1 MRTRFNKILIVI
13 IVLIT
18 LGGAYFLVSE
28 ANRYSKEEMSL
39 VQKNEQQLQQ
49 VEKAQKA
56 KEEEIK
62 KKQEEQ
68 KKIEEKKLALDEK
81 CSQAEKLFN
90 SGNYKGAIQA
100 AEEVLKEDN
109 QNCRALTIKGVSL
122 CYTRKT
128 SGLDEIEKAISIKPD
143 YGYALYYKA
152 LAYEK
157 FWRYDDAL
165 NYYEKA
171 LKGDSE
177 NDIKALSNYG
187 IAVIAA
193 RKGDMDKASKYLKE
207 AVQLDEN
214 LKNRA
219 ANEPLLSKIKVS

>member
-1 MRTRFNKILIVI
+1 MRLSSNKIRIVV
-13 IVLIT
+13 IVLLSLI
-18 LGGAYFLVSE
+18 GAYFLVNE
-28 ANRYSKEEMSL
+28 ANRYRQEEMSL
-39 VQKNEQQLQQ
+39 AQKNEQQLKQI
-49 VEKAQKA
+49 EKEQKA

-62 KKQEEQ
+62 RKQEEQ
-68 KKIEEKKLALDEK
+68 KKIEEKKLALDER
-81 CSQAEKLFN
+81 CNQAERLFN
-90 SGNYKGAIQA
+90 SGNYKGAIQT

-157 FWRYDDAL
+157 FWRYDEAMS
-165 NYYEKA
+165 YYEQA
-171 LKGDSE
+171 LQGDSE
-177 NDIKALSNYG
+177 KYIRALSNYG

-193 RKGDMDKASKYLKE
+193 RNGDVDKASKYLKE

-214 LKNRA
+214 LKSRA